1 MSSFDSYLRFW
12 FRDSQLGLYGDD
24 DGDVVARQAHA
35 GLPESAGG
43 NLEHGGKFSHISR
56 IDTKMIYSAKKRHL
70 ARNFN
75 GTSPFQP
82 VMVRNWELQI
92 QFKVTGTTKDLFG
105 DGIALWYTRDR
116 MQNGPVFGSRDMFSG
131 LAVIADT
138 YSNHNGP
145 HNVRNMFSWA
155 DRL

>member
-1 MSSFDSYLRFW
+1 
-12 FRDSQLGLYGDD
+12 
-24 DGDVVARQAHA
+24 
-35 GLPESAGG
+35 
-43 NLEHGGKFSHISR
+43 
-56 IDTKMIYSAKKRHL
+56 
-70 ARNFN
+70 
-75 GTSPFQP
+75 
-82 VMVRNWELQI
+82 MVRNWELQI